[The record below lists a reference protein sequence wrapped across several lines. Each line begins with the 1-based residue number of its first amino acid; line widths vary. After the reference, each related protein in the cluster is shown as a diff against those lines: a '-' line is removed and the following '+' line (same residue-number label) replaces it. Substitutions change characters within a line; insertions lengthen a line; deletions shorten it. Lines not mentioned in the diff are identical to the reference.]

1 MKPEEAIKELESDKG
16 LYESDIVW
24 AGDGTPEGDLILAL
38 NMAIEALEK
47 QTPKKPVKADEQV
60 VRYVTTWNCPTCG
73 GQFTGMVSNYC
84 YHCGQALDW
93 DNEAEQ

>member
-1 MKPEEAIKELESDKG
+1 MKPKEAIIQLMC
-16 LYESDIVW
+16 
-24 AGDGTPEGDLILAL
+24 AGGQDQLVVDALDL
-38 NMAIEALEK
+38 AIEALEK

-84 YHCGQALDW
+84 YHCGQALAW
-93 DNEAEQ
+93 EYETEQ